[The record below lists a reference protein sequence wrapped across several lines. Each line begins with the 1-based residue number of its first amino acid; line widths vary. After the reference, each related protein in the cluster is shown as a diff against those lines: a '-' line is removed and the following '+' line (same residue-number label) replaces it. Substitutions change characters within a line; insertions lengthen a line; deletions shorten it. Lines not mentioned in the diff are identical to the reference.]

1 MAAWIDRSRSIADM
15 GWWEEHVV
23 PRLVDASLKGKDIG
37 ELRGEVCAPLSGR
50 VLELGFGSGLNIRW
64 YPSAVT
70 AIHAVEPS
78 DRGWA
83 MSERRRARTELPIH
97 RSGLDGQ
104 DLAEDDAS
112 YDAVLCTFT
121 LCTIPDPAR
130 AMREVVRVLK
140 PGGVFAFLEHGLAP
154 EPGVAG
160 WQRRLDSIERRV
172 AGGCHL
178 SRDPAAL
185 VTEAGLRTTT
195 LTTEYLAGPKVARP
209 WLHGYRGLA
218 LRD

>member
-1 MAAWIDRSRSIADM
+1 M
-15 GWWEEHVV
+15 GWWEERVV
-23 PRLVDASLKGKDIG
+23 PRMVDAALKGKEIG

-64 YPSAVT
+64 YPQTVT
-70 AIHAVEPS
+70 AVHAVEPS
-78 DRGWA
+78 DRGWELSA
-83 MSERRRARTELPIH
+83 RRRARSSVPIV

-130 AMREVVRVLK
+130 ALRESVRVLR
-140 PGGVFAFLEHGLAP
+140 PGGTFAFLEHGLAP
-154 EPGVAG
+154 DAGVAR
-160 WQRRLDSIERRV
+160 WQRRLDPVQRRV

-178 SRDPAAL
+178 SRDVAAL
-185 VTEAGLRTTT
+185 VADAGLRTTT
-195 LTTEYLAGPKVARP
+195 LTTEYLPGPRPSRP
-209 WLHGYRGLA
+209 WLHGFRGLA
-218 LRD
+218 VRD